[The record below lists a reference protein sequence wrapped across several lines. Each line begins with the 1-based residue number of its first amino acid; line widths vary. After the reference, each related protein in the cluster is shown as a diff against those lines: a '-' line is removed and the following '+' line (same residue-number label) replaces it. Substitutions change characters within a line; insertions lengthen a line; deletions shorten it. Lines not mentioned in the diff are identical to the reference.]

1 MMAFAAV
8 SKMKRQWAKSLG
20 LFLALTLT
28 LWASASWALGSNGS
42 SLFGGQG
49 NEFLPVDEALP
60 FSFTTDADSVV
71 LSWDITPG
79 HYLYRERVSITAK
92 DSNVALGEP
101 VFSAPGTVTED
112 EFFGK
117 TTVFFDPIEAR
128 VPVSLP
134 AGTREAELQV
144 TYQGCAK
151 AGLCYPPQTRD
162 VLFYQGS
169 GGSGSQA
176 ASAAGFSG
184 GQSVPVDTETATGLA
199 GFLAQ
204 QSTLV
209 IAGVFL
215 LLGLGLTFTPC
226 VLPMVPIISSLVS
239 GRNTRTTGHALLLS
253 GSYVLGMAL
262 TYAAAGVLILWQNAE
277 KAKARHNGEEVDDD
291 YPDFVLSVAKNR
303 FRPFQGT
310 VGLYQ
315 HNEARLLCNS
325 RARQYKPIIM
335 EDACQSDASSTGG
348 SASVESL
355 ATFPTR
361 KTPETTS
368 GIEPTT
374 TRTSM
379 ASPF

>member
-20 LFLALTLT
+20 LFLALTLA
-28 LWASASWALGSNGS
+28 LWASASWALGGNGS
-42 SLFGGQG
+42 YLFGGQG

-79 HYLYRERVSITAK
+79 HYLYRERVSITAE

-134 AGTREAELQV
+134 AGIREAELQV

-169 GGSGSQA
+169 GGSGSPT

-184 GQSVPVDTETATGLA
+184 GGSCPGRRCFEPSRCWLHKDKEPVL
-199 GFLAQ
+199 
-204 QSTLV
+204 
-209 IAGVFL
+209 
-215 LLGLGLTFTPC
+215 C
-226 VLPMVPIISSLVS
+226 VRKWKLIRIIKKHNVS
-239 GRNTRTTGHALLLS
+239 
-253 GSYVLGMAL
+253 
-262 TYAAAGVLILWQNAE
+262 
-277 KAKARHNGEEVDDD
+277 
-291 YPDFVLSVAKNR
+291 
-303 FRPFQGT
+303 
-310 VGLYQ
+310 
-315 HNEARLLCNS
+315 NS
-325 RARQYKPIIM
+325 F
-335 EDACQSDASSTGG
+335 C
-348 SASVESL
+348 
-355 ATFPTR
+355 F
-361 KTPETTS
+361 
-368 GIEPTT
+368 
-374 TRTSM
+374 
-379 ASPF
+379 